1 MEDPCCAPE
10 AAAWAA
16 DAEACDALACDPT
29 LEACCRRDLE
39 AQAVEARLK
48 AQLSLADR
56 SKERQRLAARV
67 LGTPA
72 QQQQQ
77 PQQQQQGELGRDLE
91 SEEDEELMG
100 ALGSGCCPGGGSSIA
115 CASRYSMDLWAI
127 TSHAEAF
134 SSSVELRT
142 SGQEPITPCLPVL
155 SRHPRPVP

>member
-1 MEDPCCAPE
+1 MDDPCCAPE

-72 QQQQQ
+72 QQQQL
-77 PQQQQQGELGRDLE
+77 QQQQQQQAQQGELGSDLE
-91 SEEDEELMG
+91 SEEEEELMG
-100 ALGSGCCPGGGSSIA
+100 
-115 CASRYSMDLWAI
+115 
-127 TSHAEAF
+127 
-134 SSSVELRT
+134 
-142 SGQEPITPCLPVL
+142 
-155 SRHPRPVP
+155 